1 MTYTNK
7 QQQEVNAKNQ
17 LKELIL
23 SIHQVNLTD
32 LNILLQFGEYTTF
45 KKNTK
50 IIEEGEISEYFYF
63 IYKGLVKVYYYK
75 NDRLII
81 DRFEKEGSLFGGNF
95 SHTLQKPGNH
105 YYDAIENVSLLRF
118 KFSDLENLAN
128 KSHDMERLYRKSVE
142 LFHANYATRLSL
154 FKSLNAKERYEEFI
168 AQYGDVVNRVS
179 LKDVANFLEMTPET
193 LSRIRSKI

>member
-1 MTYTNK
+1 
-7 QQQEVNAKNQ
+7 
-17 LKELIL
+17 
-23 SIHQVNLTD
+23 
-32 LNILLQFGEYTTF
+32 
-45 KKNTK
+45 
-50 IIEEGEISEYFYF
+50 
-63 IYKGLVKVYYYK
+63 
-75 NDRLII
+75 LII

-193 LSRIRSKI
+193 LSRIRSKYDKR

>member
-7 QQQEVNAKNQ
+7 QQQELNAKNQ

-32 LNILLQFGEYTTF
+32 LNNLLQLGNYITF
-45 KKNTK
+45 KKNVK
-50 IIEEGEISEYFYF
+50 IIEEGDISEYYYF
-63 IYKGLVKVYYYK
+63 IYNGLIKVYYIK
-75 NDRLII
+75 NDKLII

-95 SHTLQKPGNH
+95 SYTLQKPSN
-105 YYDAIENVSLLRF
+105 YFFETIENVILLKF
-118 KFSDLENLAN
+118 KFSDLENLAS
-128 KSHDMERLYRKSVE
+128 KSHDIERLYRKSIE
-142 LFHANYATRLSL
+142 LFHANYATRMSL